1 MDAGSE
7 DIYGSRAMKRYLKFY
22 RQLFIANIGRTLANR
37 VDFINAVLSSLLWSG
52 FSIVA
57 IFAITQHSVSVAGWS
72 KPEIILLALT
82 YSIIVGW
89 FHIFFSR
96 NFPTAA
102 NVIHYGE
109 LDRLLIKPISSLL
122 LLIGSEINFAA
133 MVRPILTVGLIWFV
147 IVQYQLPVTVLSIL
161 AFFLL
166 SFAGLAILVGI
177 HIIFTTIL
185 LYHSN
190 LSNIMDF
197 GSLMVSASRYPMD
210 TLSYAPRIAVLLFL
224 PVMAAVNIPTKVLIG
239 KASLLD
245 VSIFVGFALI
255 LLSVSLWWWKRSLV
269 SYTGASS

>member
-1 MDAGSE
+1 
-7 DIYGSRAMKRYLKFY
+7 MKRFFRFY
-22 RQLFIANIGRTLANR
+22 QQLCIANVGRTLANR
-37 VDFINAVLSSLLWSG
+37 MDFLHSVFSSLLWSG

-57 IFAITQHSVSVAGWS
+57 IFAITQHSVQVAGWS
-72 KPEIILLALT
+72 QGEILLLALT

-133 MVRPILTVGLIWFV
+133 TVRPILSIGFIWFV
-147 IVQYQLPVTVLSIL
+147 IVHYHLPVTVFSVI

-166 SFAGLAILVGI
+166 SFVGLAILVSI
-177 HIIFTTIL
+177 HIVFTTIL

-197 GSLMVSASRYPMD
+197 GALMVSASRYPID
-210 TLSYAPRIAVLLFL
+210 SLRYAPTIAVLLFL
-224 PVMAAVNIPTKVLIG
+224 PVMAAVNIPTKVLIE
-239 KASLLD
+239 KASTQD
-245 VSIFVGFALI
+245 VFLFVGTAVVF
-255 LLSVSLWWWKRSLV
+255 LSFSLWWWRHSLV
-269 SYTGASS
+269 RYTGASG